1 MPQIS
6 LLKCAVW
13 SELLLVAWT
22 FHKCYATDWTS
33 FGVSWL
39 KWRLHRLV
47 WVYSCKMPHCWKSHV
62 TAHSVGSLSFWRIRF
77 YRLFT
82 WKYFILSSGKL
93 QDKKPPRKS
102 ILSIKALGLVVT
114 EKKMIWAATCDFQHC
129 AILSSVNSDEPVQP
143 TFKLRHSKWCSVSS
157 LTIIER
163 RLIWGF
169 AGRTYHIV
177 GNLKE
182 KDVLCFHYLVNVKY
196 VIPEVGPFLPTDPL
210 FKKNLVKYHLAML
223 LTKYSIALG
232 PVVSKR
238 KKFVFAFSK
247 YTCKTC
253 DPGTNTRG
261 NFFYFI
267 SETYTLLT

>member
-93 QDKKPPRKS
+93 QDKKTS
-102 ILSIKALGLVVT
+102 
-114 EKKMIWAATCDFQHC
+114 
-129 AILSSVNSDEPVQP
+129 
-143 TFKLRHSKWCSVSS
+143 
-157 LTIIER
+157 
-163 RLIWGF
+163 
-169 AGRTYHIV
+169 
-177 GNLKE
+177 KE
-182 KDVLCFHYLVNVKY
+182 KYTFYLGFRPCSYREEDDLSRDMWFPTLCHFVKCR
-196 VIPEVGPFLPTDPL
+196 LRW
-210 FKKNLVKYHLAML
+210 AR
-223 LTKYSIALG
+223 A
-232 PVVSKR
+232 
-238 KKFVFAFSK
+238 A
-247 YTCKTC
+247 
-253 DPGTNTRG
+253 
-261 NFFYFI
+261 YF
-267 SETYTLLT
+267 